1 MNPDICVVIE
11 HLRRQVADISYVM
24 LAAARVMAKATGGR
38 VIAVLLGHDIEPLSS
53 DLAADRVLYM
63 EHSAF
68 ADFSSDAYQRALEN
82 LIKEPLRMPRAV
94 LFGDTTIGGDVAAWL
109 SAHLSLP
116 LVSACRTVR
125 AEGGAIKFVSQ
136 ICGGKLMAEG
146 DLPEPTALVMMVPGG
161 YKPEQGRAAQPP
173 ELVRIDAPALD
184 DLRVSVKEYIEPAV
198 GDVDIAREQILI
210 SIGRG
215 IQNQDNVELAEE
227 LARALGGVVCA
238 SRPVIDQGWLT
249 PTRLVGKSG
258 KAVKPKLYLA
268 LGISG
273 APEHV
278 EAIGDS
284 DMIVAINTDS
294 TAPIFDTAKF
304 GSSIDMLDLLPVL
317 TEQVQAAKGLRGH
330 RGEG

>member
-1 MNPDICVVIE
+1 MNPDIYVVIE
-11 HLRRQVADISYVM
+11 HLRRRVSDISYVM
-24 LAAARVMAKATGGR
+24 LAAARVMANATGGK
-38 VIAVLLGHDIEPLSS
+38 VIAILLGHDVEPLAS
-53 DLAADRVLYM
+53 DLAADRVLYV
-63 EHSAF
+63 EHPAF
-68 ADFSSDAYQRALEN
+68 ADFSSDAYQRALES
-82 LIKEPLRMPRAV
+82 LLKEKSPRAV

-125 AEGGAIKFVSQ
+125 AEGETIKFVSQ

-146 DLPEPTALVMMVPGG
+146 NLPAPIALVMMVPGG
-161 YKPEQGRAAQPP
+161 YKPEQGRTTQPP
-173 ELVRIDAPALD
+173 ALERLDAPALD

-198 GDVDIAREQILI
+198 GDVDIAREPILV

-227 LARALGGVVCA
+227 LAKALGGVVCA
-238 SRPVIDQGWLT
+238 SRPVIDQGWL
-249 PTRLVGKSG
+249 PQTRLVGKSG

-278 EAIGDS
+278 EAVGDS
-284 DMIVAINTDS
+284 EMIVAINTDA
-294 TAPIFDTAKF
+294 TAPIFDIAKF
-304 GSSIDMLDLLPVL
+304 GSAIDMLDLLPVL
-317 TEQVQAAKGLRGH
+317 TEKVQQAKG
-330 RGEG
+330 